1 MRWLFSKIIA
11 WLLVEKNAIRNSII
25 VGCVT
30 FLAEATI
37 LLVAGMI
44 DGSYWIKGD
53 SVGLFEH
60 AGIWAIIFGDLFITF
75 LIALLVKSSK
85 RISSK
90 TPTTH
95 DKLTYRY
102 LRYARYSIFKSF
114 DCTSKHLYLLIWI
127 IAIATLFW
135 MNNAYQTIYPER
147 YYGNDVFDSI
157 NHEMSYI
164 GVRIILA
171 TSWIFFY
178 PIAVFVSLVIG
189 FSLNR
194 VLLRL
199 RAKKKLE
206 YNTLHPDNC
215 GGFSYLGNLNVIFIG
230 GVFIVYFELV
240 MVLMTHDRLN
250 PGLISGFIFASVLFF
265 SSTFVM
271 LYPIYGYLREIR
283 TKLISS
289 NYKRLNKT
297 KSSYELIHY
306 GLLVNKLSF
315 SPYNQLQQSIVAV
328 ARTAPIAVA
337 ILKYYQTI

>member
-11 WLLVEKNAIRNSII
+11 WLLVGKNAIRNSII
-25 VGCVT
+25 VGCMT
-30 FLAEATI
+30 FLAEVTI
-37 LLVAGMI
+37 LLLAGGI
-44 DGSYWIKGD
+44 DGIYWINGD

-60 AGIWAIIFGDLFITF
+60 AGIWAILFGDLFIAF
-75 LIALLVKSSK
+75 LMALLVKSAK

-95 DKLTYRY
+95 DELTYRY

-114 DCTSKHLYLLIWI
+114 DYDSKYLYLLIWI
-127 IAIATLFW
+127 IAIGALFW
-135 MNNAYQTIYPER
+135 VNNAYQTIYPER

-157 NHEMSYI
+157 NHEVSYI

-171 TSWIFFY
+171 TSWVFFY
-178 PIAVFVSLVIG
+178 PIAVFVSLIIG

-199 RAKKKLE
+199 RTRKKLE

-250 PGLISGFIFASVLFF
+250 PGLLSGFIFASILFF
-265 SSTFVM
+265 SSTFIM
-271 LYPIYGYLREIR
+271 LYPIYSYLREVR
-283 TKLISS
+283 SKLISS
-289 NYKRLNKT
+289 NYRRLNKS
-297 KSSYELIHY
+297 KSSYELMHY
-306 GLLVNKLSF
+306 GLLVNSLSF
-315 SPYNQLQQSIVAV
+315 SPYNQLQQSIVTV
-328 ARTAPIAVA
+328 ARAVPIAIA
-337 ILKYYQTI
+337 IFKYYQTI